1 MKPGKWLALGVAALC
16 AAALIG
22 CAAQKQYGSL
32 DDGQKQNIE
41 HLDGTGSN
49 DAIPTNVTDI
59 SNADPQHP
67 PAEPQTANPPVS
79 DDAQDEKVETSSDN
93 KPLDK
98 PSTAEKPSRIDNV
111 SGKPVRDALMG
122 LRLSDT
128 RTTVEQKYGKPET
141 EYEMED
147 EPNPIA
153 VYEYAGFSVGFD
165 ASGTIVFVEITSKD
179 TDPGLNGLKLGHSV
193 KSALDALGE
202 PDTRTDYAL
211 SYNTGESVLKLDVD
225 PKTGTIQSIKL
236 FANN

>member
-1 MKPGKWLALGVAALC
+1 MKPEKWFALGIAALC

-22 CAAQKQYGSL
+22 CAEQKRYGSL
-32 DDGQKQNIE
+32 DDGYKQNIE
-41 HLDGTGSN
+41 NLDDSRSN
-49 DAIPTNVTDI
+49 DTVPANVTDI
-59 SNADPQHP
+59 SNADSQQN

-79 DDAQDEKVETSSDN
+79 DDAPDEKVETSSDD
-93 KPLDK
+93 KSFDK
-98 PSTAEKPSRIDNV
+98 PRTAEKPSRIDNA

-165 ASGTIVFVEITSKD
+165 VSGTILFVEITSKD
-179 TDPGLNGLKLGHSV
+179 TDPGLNGLRLGHSV

-211 SYNTGESVLKLDVD
+211 SYKTGESVLKLDVD